1 MARLIEYRGKQ
12 LLKAQGI
19 AVPDGELCHTPD
31 EARSAAAR
39 LARPVVIKSQVLET
53 NRARSGGVSFDI
65 ADIPAC
71 PVLVEERIPIAREF
85 YAAFVVD
92 DRLRR
97 PMLMFGGEG
106 GTGVEERAG
115 AIIRLPVSV
124 TVEPSRESLEAMAR
138 QVMAPPSAA
147 DVLLR
152 LWRTARA
159 WEARSLEINPLA
171 LTPVCRWVA
180 LDCRV
185 SVDDYAV
192 FRHPE
197 LGIEVARELGHPP
210 TELERVAWMFERDD
224 YRGTF
229 YFIETP
235 STAEGIRIGFQGAGG
250 GGSMAGLDAAAAAG
264 LVAADYTDTSGNPP
278 ASKVYRAARI
288 ILSLPGIRGYFLT
301 GPGVASQEQFH
312 FARALVKAFR
322 EHPLRVPAVLRLGGN
337 GQELAVSIIRR
348 YAAQADVAIEA
359 YTAEESAD
367 FCAARL
373 RTLIEQASVSSAVA
387 PRKVQPAKPYSFATR
402 TGTISYDH
410 AVCTTCESK
419 ACVSACGPGILST
432 QGGLPVLNI
441 SLDDAR
447 RGRCIEC
454 LACEVE
460 CWYQGASGAAIELPI
475 PGVDPYV
482 DTH

>member
-1 MARLIEYRGKQ
+1 MARLIEYHGKQ
-12 LLKAQGI
+12 LLAARGI
-19 AVPDGELCHTPD
+19 AVPEGELCQTPD
-31 EARSAAAR
+31 EARAAADR
-39 LARPVVIKSQVLET
+39 LARPVVIKSQVFET
-53 NRARSGGVSFDI
+53 NRAGAGGVSFDI
-65 ADIPAC
+65 AKIPAC

-97 PMLMFGGEG
+97 AMLMFGGEG
-106 GTGVEERAG
+106 GTGVEQRAG
-115 AIIRLPVSV
+115 AIVRLPVSV
-124 TVEPSRESLEAMAR
+124 TEEPPRESLEAMAR

-152 LWRTARA
+152 LWQTARA

-171 LTPVCRWVA
+171 LTPACRWVA
-180 LDCRV
+180 LDCRMA
-185 SVDDYAV
+185 VDDYAV

-197 LGIEVARELGHPP
+197 LGIDVARELGHPP
-210 TELERVAWMFERDD
+210 TELERVAWKFERDD

-235 STAEGIRIGFQGAGG
+235 PIGDGIPIGFQGAGG

-264 LVAADYTDTSGNPP
+264 LVAADFTDTSGNPP

-337 GQELAVSIIRR
+337 GEELALAIIRR
-348 YAAQADVAIEA
+348 YAEETDVAVEA
-359 YTAEESAD
+359 YGAEAGAE

-373 RTLIEQASVSSAVA
+373 RELIVASTLSAAA
-387 PRKVQPAKPYSFATR
+387 PPVRNVPEKPYSFATR
-402 TGTISYDH
+402 TGTITYDH
-410 AVCTTCESK
+410 AVCTCCESK
-419 ACVSACGPGILST
+419 ACVSSCGPGILST
-432 QGGLPVLNI
+432 RDGLPVLNI

-460 CWYQGASGAAIELPI
+460 CWYQGAGGARIDLPCLS
-475 PGVDPYV
+475 
-482 DTH
+482 